1 VSLQPPVLD
10 DLTWDAITEATRR
23 RIPAESGGVWTLHA
37 PADPGITLL
46 ELFAYLLEQRLYRLD
61 QVPDA
66 LVVAVLR
73 LLGLAG
79 PQPARSAATVLRF
92 EPIGTE
98 PLLVPAGTVLSRD
111 PTERITF
118 TLDEDVAV
126 LPFAAE
132 PTLIVG
138 GRDRSADLLARR
150 GVPLLPAGGG
160 MDEFRVELRPGPVR
174 PPRGTTLSLLF
185 ELDSPAQCPPA
196 WSPDAV
202 PDVPPPAE
210 LTWSWYQP
218 DGAPAGLVT
227 VVDGT
232 AGLRRSGVVRLRLPD
247 AWCAGGSDT
256 PDRYGLRV
264 RTAAATF
271 AAPPVLRQ
279 LAPNVGAA
287 RHRQVR
293 RVTDVELVDDRPP
306 ADAAERSP
314 RSSGRNPREQVRAW
328 LRLPGQH
335 LDLPDARGLL
345 LSASLWLRR
354 QGELAEWKSMPDL
367 TFAGP
372 ADRIVVLDR
381 ESGSVRFG
389 DGLTGAIPVPDP
401 IPDVP
406 DPQHPV
412 VVVEYALG
420 GGTAGNGGLT
430 GNWFVL
436 ARPGVE
442 LLDQARGVGRRGRR
456 IDLAVTAR
464 NLVPAA
470 GGQDPETVA
479 QARQRAGEE
488 LARVTRAVTAADF
501 AELAGTTPG
510 VAVARACV
518 GVGEHPGWPCT
529 TVPGAVTVRVVPLV
543 PRGDAELA
551 AVGYTAAVQ
560 PDPGLLRLVR
570 THLEQARLVGT
581 ELFVCPPRYRRVR
594 LRIDLT
600 GRLADPAVLRTALR
614 RYLDPV
620 VGGDDGT
627 GWPFGDPLRPSALLR
642 VAQTAVGDAAE
653 VTAVAIGLDGA
664 EPGEECADVPVR
676 AGELVALEL
685 VRIRAVRAGE
695 AGR

>member
-1 VSLQPPVLD
+1 VLD

-37 PADPGITLL
+37 PADPGVTLL

-92 EPIGTE
+92 DPIGTG

-126 LPFAAE
+126 LPFTAE
-132 PTLIVG
+132 PVLIVG

-150 GVPLLPAGGG
+150 GVPLLPAGVAPGAG
-160 MDEFRVELRPGPVR
+160 MSGEFRVELRPGPVP

-185 ELDSPAQCPPA
+185 ELASPAQCPPA

-202 PDVPPPAE
+202 DDVPPPAT
-210 LTWSWYQP
+210 LTWSWYRP
-218 DGAPAGLVT
+218 DGAPAPAGPVS

-232 AGLRRSGVVRLRLPD
+232 AGLRRSGVVRLPLPD
-247 AWCAGGSDT
+247 AWCEGGSDR

-264 RTAAATF
+264 RTSAATF
-271 AAPPVLRQ
+271 ATPPVLRQ

-287 RHRQVR
+287 RHREAR
-293 RVTDVELVDDRPP
+293 RVTDVEL
-306 ADAAERSP
+306 AD
-314 RSSGRNPREQVRAW
+314 QVRAW

-345 LSASLWLRR
+345 LAASVWLRR
-354 QGELAEWKSMPDL
+354 QGELAKWESMPDL

-372 ADRIVVLDR
+372 ADRIVLLDR

-401 IPDVP
+401 IPGTP

-412 VVVEYALG
+412 VVVEYATG
-420 GGTAGNGGLT
+420 GGTAGNGGQT

-442 LLDQARGVGRRGRR
+442 L
-456 IDLAVTAR
+456 LAVTAR

-479 QARQRAGEE
+479 RARQRAGEE

-501 AELAGTTPG
+501 AELAETTPG
-510 VAVARACV
+510 VAVARAHV

-543 PRGDAELA
+543 PRGEAELA
-551 AVGYTAAVQ
+551 ALDYTAAVQ
-560 PDPGLLRLVR
+560 PDPGLLHQVR

-594 LRIDLT
+594 LRVDLT
-600 GRLADPAVLRTALR
+600 GRLADQSGLRIALR

-620 VGGDDGT
+620 VGGDDGA

-642 VAQTAVGDAAE
+642 VAQAAVGDAAE
-653 VTAVAIGLDGA
+653 VSAVAIGLDGA

-685 VRIRAVRAGE
+685 VRIRVVRAGE